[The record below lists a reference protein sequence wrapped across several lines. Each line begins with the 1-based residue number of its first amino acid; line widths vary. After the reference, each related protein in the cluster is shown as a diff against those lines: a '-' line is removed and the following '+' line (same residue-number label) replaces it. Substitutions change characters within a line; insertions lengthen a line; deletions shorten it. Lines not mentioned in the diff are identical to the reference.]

1 MVVDTVQELCPLKM
15 GNSAGLIFSVFFGIC
30 IIDHQ
35 INVDFDFYCRFHS
48 GVMSPL
54 K

>member
-15 GNSAGLIFSVFFGIC
+15 GNSAGLIVSVFFGIC

-35 INVDFDFYCRFHS
+35 INVDFDLHRGFHS